1 MDCWAACAALLISL
15 KKTEVTFQV
24 AAVTVY
30 LDITKLWVHESENAT
45 HKEGTQSWCQY
56 ATISIQ
62 VTWVQDE
69 DQTSASNENGYS
81 QRFQFL
87 CSQQPY
93 ETDRA
98 GL

>member
-1 MDCWAACAALLISL
+1 M
-15 KKTEVTFQV
+15 
-24 AAVTVY
+24 
-30 LDITKLWVHESENAT
+30 HESENAT
-45 HKEGTQSWCQY
+45 REEGTQSWCQY
-56 ATISIQ
+56 ATISR
-62 VTWVQDE
+62 TWVRDE

-93 ETDRA
+93 ATDRA